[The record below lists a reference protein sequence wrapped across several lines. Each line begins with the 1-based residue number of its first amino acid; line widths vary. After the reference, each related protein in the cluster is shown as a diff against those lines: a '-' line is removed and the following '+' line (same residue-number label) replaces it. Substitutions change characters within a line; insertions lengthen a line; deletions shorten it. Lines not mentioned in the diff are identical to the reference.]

1 MYKRILKL
9 PLTGQKSIFLFGP
22 RGTGKTSYIKSL
34 DIENIYID
42 LLDYEI
48 YDQLSANPGSLRD
61 RIPDDFKGWVI
72 IDEVQK
78 IPNVLNEVHR
88 LIELKKYRFI
98 LTGSSARSLRRKG
111 VNLLG
116 GRALLY
122 HMHPLTAQEL
132 GAAFNV
138 EKAVDFGLLPD
149 AIAEADP
156 AHYLKAYVQIYLRE
170 EVQQEGLTRNIGTFN
185 RFLDIASF
193 SQGQVLNYSEI
204 SREMNLKR
212 STVVNYFDILDD
224 LLLSIRLLPFTRR
237 AKRKVIAHQKFYF
250 FDAGVFRSYS
260 SHGSI

>member
-138 EKAVDFGLLPD
+138 QKAVEFGLLPD

-156 AHYLKAYVQIYLRE
+156 AQYLKAYVQIYLRKRCSKR
-170 EVQQEGLTRNIGTFN
+170 GLR
-185 RFLDIASF
+185 
-193 SQGQVLNYSEI
+193 V
-204 SREMNLKR
+204 
-212 STVVNYFDILDD
+212 ILE
-224 LLLSIRLLPFTRR
+224 RL
-237 AKRKVIAHQKFYF
+237 I
-250 FDAGVFRSYS
+250 VFW
-260 SHGSI
+260 I